1 MTLQILQNCLL
12 QNNTKNLLDK
22 ISKIFTKILPI
33 YWAFLTFML
42 LKPGVENMEY
52 PFMFDGI
59 DKVLH
64 LSIFA
69 MLGFCFMAAFPK
81 IKVRYFIQ
89 IMLIYAILTEILQD
103 EMQLG
108 RSLEGLDL
116 VADTIGVL
124 LGYYVFQK
132 LRQFTY
138 PN

>member
-12 QNNTKNLLDK
+12 RNNTKNLLDK

-59 DKVLH
+59 DKILH
-64 LSIFA
+64 LSIFG
-69 MLGFCFMAAFPK
+69 MLGFCFMAAIPK
-81 IKVRYFIQ
+81 IKFRYFIQ